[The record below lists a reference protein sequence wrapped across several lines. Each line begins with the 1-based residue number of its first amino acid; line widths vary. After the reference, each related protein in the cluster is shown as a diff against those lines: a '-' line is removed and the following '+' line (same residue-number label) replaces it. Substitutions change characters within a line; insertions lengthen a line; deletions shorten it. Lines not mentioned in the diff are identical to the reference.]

1 MSPLRAKREQTG
13 LTVTELAAR
22 AGMIPS
28 KVSRVERGI
37 LKLTVD
43 DVLIFARV
51 LRCEPGELMP
61 KIAEESIVAPN
72 SP

>member
-1 MSPLRAKREQTG
+1 
-13 LTVTELAAR
+13 
-22 AGMIPS
+22 MIPS

-51 LRCEPGELMP
+51 LGCEPGDLMP
-61 KIAEESIVAPN
+61 KIAEEPTAAP
-72 SP
+72 